1 MNVIHV
7 VISLAPG
14 GLERLVVDWTNA
26 RNHQQ
31 PGSTRICCLDEPGTL
46 AGQVAGGSEPG
57 GVVVCVNAHRARWPF
72 DLAAVRRIKNELLSC
87 WVVKLLSERPAAFLL
102 SSTTQQHNNLTTGN
116 RLQPVVLHA
125 HNLAAWQYAVLAKIS
140 QKPFRLIYTQHG
152 ANVHNLSLRDRVR
165 ARLLACFTDE
175 IVAVSNATAEAMSA
189 KLWIPRKR
197 IRVIANGVRT
207 PHLNPLPQGERK
219 EGNQLHPRHLHPLP
233 SRERA
238 GVRGDLV
245 VIGSVGRL
253 AHIKGYDRL
262 ITAFAALK
270 PQGLS
275 CPADK
280 GTSESQTTPTPST
293 TKQLNNLTTSLL
305 LVGDGPER
313 GALERQ
319 AQQLGVADR
328 VTFTGY
334 QANPAPYLTR
344 MDLFVLPSRSEGM
357 SVALLEAMAAG
368 IPVAVTK
375 AGANREIIDGGH
387 CGTLLAD
394 DEGTWAHIMAATL
407 DDQGTT
413 TAKVHAAR
421 QRVRDH
427 YSLQTTL
434 AGYERLYAGLEMEP
448 AC

>member
-1 MNVIHV
+1 
-7 VISLAPG
+7 
-14 GLERLVVDWTNA
+14 
-26 RNHQQ
+26 
-31 PGSTRICCLDEPGTL
+31 
-46 AGQVAGGSEPG
+46 
-57 GVVVCVNAHRARWPF
+57 
-72 DLAAVRRIKNELLSC
+72 
-87 WVVKLLSERPAAFLL
+87 
-102 SSTTQQHNNLTTGN
+102 
-116 RLQPVVLHA
+116 
-125 HNLAAWQYAVLAKIS
+125 
-140 QKPFRLIYTQHG
+140 
-152 ANVHNLSLRDRVR
+152 
-165 ARLLACFTDE
+165 
-175 IVAVSNATAEAMSA
+175 
-189 KLWIPRKR
+189 
-197 IRVIANGVRT
+197 
-207 PHLNPLPQGERK
+207 
-219 EGNQLHPRHLHPLP
+219 
-233 SRERA
+233 
-238 GVRGDLV
+238 LV

-262 ITAFAALK
+262 ITAFAA
-270 PQGLS
+270 
-275 CPADK
+275 
-280 GTSESQTTPTPST
+280 
-293 TKQLNNLTTSLL
+293 LNNLTTSLL